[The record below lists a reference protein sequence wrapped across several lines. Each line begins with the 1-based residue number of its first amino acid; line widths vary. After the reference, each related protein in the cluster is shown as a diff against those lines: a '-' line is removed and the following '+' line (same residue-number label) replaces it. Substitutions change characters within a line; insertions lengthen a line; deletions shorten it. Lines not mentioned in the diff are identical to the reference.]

1 MLAWA
6 KRVAWDTESDGQYR
20 SCGFDPWVKGRSL
33 RQGNGNTLQYSWPG
47 KSHGQ
52 KSLTGYSLCGYK
64 ESDRTEQLSM
74 NIHVNVTISQNTSFS
89 DI

>member
-1 MLAWA
+1 MVRNLPANGGDA
-6 KRVAWDTESDGQYR
+6 SDVG
-20 SCGFDPWVKGRSL
+20 SIPGLGRSPGG
-33 RQGNGNTLQYSWPG
+33 RNGNPFRYSWPG